1 MPSARHSAES
11 RCYSSKMHMEL
22 EQRLVEHG
30 DGWCD
35 ILSRLCED
43 LGPANDAIRQSI
55 EAAEQESFHTRE
67 VASGREPCGKAIGLS
82 PGAMSTREHTEP
94 AYEHQGRSAFEPE

>member
-1 MPSARHSAES
+1 MRSENEITRLTQCRAHSAES

-43 LGPANDAIRQSI
+43 LGPANDAIRQRI
-55 EAAEQESFHTRE
+55 DAAEQEFFHTSEVCGQLGTLRE
-67 VASGREPCGKAIGLS
+67 GD
-82 PGAMSTREHTEP
+82 
-94 AYEHQGRSAFEPE
+94 

>member
-1 MPSARHSAES
+1 MPSAPHSAES
-11 RCYSSKMHMEL
+11 RCYSSKMHTEL

-30 DGWCD
+30 CD